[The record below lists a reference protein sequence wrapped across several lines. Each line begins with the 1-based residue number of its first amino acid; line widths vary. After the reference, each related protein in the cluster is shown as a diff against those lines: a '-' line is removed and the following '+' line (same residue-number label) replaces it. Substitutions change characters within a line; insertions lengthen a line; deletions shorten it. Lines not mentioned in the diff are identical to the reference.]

1 MTTKEFEIFFRK
13 LYLPLGMY
21 ALRIVDDADVAEDM
35 VQDAFLNTWERLE
48 GGLEISNFKAFMYR
62 SVRNECLSYL
72 SSLKEKVGEEFIPE
86 VGEDEIDTSFRD
98 ARIWRAIDELPE
110 KCREIFLMSKRDG
123 YSNEE
128 IADELGI
135 SIKSVKNQMTKAFT
149 RLREALGDGH
159 KPFFLPF
166 L

>member
-98 ARIWRAIDELPE
+98 ARIWKAIDELPE

-135 SIKSVKNQMTKAFT
+135 SIKTVKNQMTKAFS
-149 RLREALGDGH
+149 RLREALNSGH

>member
-86 VGEDEIDTSFRD
+86 VGEDES
-98 ARIWRAIDELPE
+98 
-110 KCREIFLMSKRDG
+110 
-123 YSNEE
+123 
-128 IADELGI
+128 
-135 SIKSVKNQMTKAFT
+135 T
-149 RLREALGDGH
+149 R
-159 KPFFLPF
+159 FI
-166 L
+166 